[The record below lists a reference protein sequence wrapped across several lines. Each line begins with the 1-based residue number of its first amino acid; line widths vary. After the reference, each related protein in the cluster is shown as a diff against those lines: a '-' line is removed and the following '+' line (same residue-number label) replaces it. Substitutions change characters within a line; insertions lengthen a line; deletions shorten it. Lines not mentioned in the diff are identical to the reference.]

1 MNISMSRLLLIAAAA
16 FALLTAGVVGYL
28 LWSQPLHLRVA
39 AGPKDGIDA
48 KLLIAFNRLLD
59 VNRAGARLDLVATA
73 DMHESSRLLEKR
85 EVDLAVVRLDDPLP
99 TSAALVAMLRTNLVI
114 AAAPARQKLENLA
127 DVKGKRLGLVARSQL
142 DEPSL
147 VRLLDM
153 LGITP
158 AEVHLTIVKPEDVAG
173 LIASRQL
180 DCVVVL
186 GVPADP
192 VVRDVV
198 AAVGDKRKNPP
209 TILSIELGESL
220 KQNTPAA
227 SSETIEKNAFPRL
240 SIPDDD
246 VDTVGVPT
254 ALAANRASTGP
265 MRVRL
270 YNNAILEVTRGLL
283 ERRSELAREV
293 PLASLITA
301 PDSEK
306 DARFPLHPGTAAY
319 LEDTDTSWATLFS
332 EQIWNVVLVGGIVSS
347 TLAAAGGF
355 LSKGGPDRVGGIL
368 YRLKEITEG
377 AGASTDPADAPRL
390 SQELSAIAIDMA
402 TLGYQRRCSYE
413 EFAPLQLAYESAR
426 DAVATLR
433 AGPPATARS
442 NAASEGAASA
452 APAYPLTAV
461 SAQKHNQSK

>member
-16 FALLTAGVVGYL
+16 FALLTAAVVGYL
-28 LWSQPLHLRVA
+28 SWSQPLHLRVA

-59 VNRAGARLDLVATA
+59 VNRAGARLDLVTTA
-73 DMHESSRLLEKR
+73 DMHESSQLLEKR
-85 EVDLAVVRLDDPLP
+85 EVDLAVLRLDDPLP
-99 TSAALVAMLRTNLVI
+99 TGAALVAMLRTNLMI
-114 AAAPARQKLENLA
+114 AAAPARLKLETLA
-127 DVKGKRLGLVARSQL
+127 DVKGKRLGLVSRSPL
-142 DEPSL
+142 DEPSF

-153 LGITP
+153 VGLTP
-158 AEVHLTIVKPEDVAG
+158 ADVRMTIIKPEDVARLVAG
-173 LIASRQL
+173 GQL

-198 AAVGDKRKNPP
+198 AAVGDKRKTPP

-270 YNNAILEVTRGLL
+270 YNNAIMEVTRGLL
-283 ERRSELAREV
+283 ERRSELAREI
-293 PLASLITA
+293 PLASLITP

-319 LEDTDTSWATLFS
+319 LEDTDTSWSTLFS
-332 EQIWNVVLVGGIVSS
+332 EQIWNVVLVGGVISS
-347 TLAAAGGF
+347 MLAAAGGF
-355 LSKGGPDRVGGIL
+355 LNQGGADPMGGIL
-368 YRLKEITEG
+368 SRLKDITER
-377 AGASTDPADAPRL
+377 AGASTDPADAQGL
-390 SQELSAIAIDMA
+390 SQELGVLAIDMA
-402 TLGYQRRCSYE
+402 ALGYKRRCSYE

-426 DAVATLR
+426 DAVAALR
-433 AGPPATARS
+433 AGPPPTARGDM
-442 NAASEGAASA
+442 ASE
-452 APAYPLTAV
+452 AV
-461 SAQKHNQSK
+461 ARPQSLQRERSP

>member
-1 MNISMSRLLLIAAAA
+1 MNISISRLLLITAAA

-28 LWSQPLHLRVA
+28 LWSQPRHLRVA
-39 AGPKDGIDA
+39 AGPRDGIDA

-59 VNRAGARLDLVATA
+59 VNHAGARLDLVATA
-73 DMHESSRLLEKR
+73 DMHESNRLLER
-85 EVDLAVVRLDDPLP
+85 RDVDMAVMRLDDPLP
-99 TSAALVAMLRTNLVI
+99 TGAALVALLRTTLVI
-114 AAAPARQKLENLA
+114 AAAPARHKLETLA
-127 DVKGKRLGLVARSQL
+127 DAKGKRLGLVSRSPL
-142 DEPSL
+142 DEPSF
-147 VRLLDM
+147 VRLLDL

-158 AEVHLTIVKPEDVAG
+158 ADVHLTIVKPEDVAR
-173 LIASRQL
+173 LIASGQL

-209 TILSIELGESL
+209 TILSVELGEAL

-246 VDTVGVPT
+246 VDTVGVPIV
-254 ALAANRASTGP
+254 LAANRAATGP

-270 YNNAILEVTRGLL
+270 YNNAIMEVTRGLL

-306 DARFPLHPGTAAY
+306 DARFPVHPGTAAY
-319 LEDTDTSWATLFS
+319 LEDTDTSWSTLFS
-332 EQIWNVVLVGGIVSS
+332 EQIWNVVLVGGVVSS
-347 TLAAAGGF
+347 MLAAAGGF
-355 LSKGGPDRVGGIL
+355 LHQGGPDPVGGIL
-368 YRLKEITEG
+368 YRLKDITER
-377 AGASTDPADAPRL
+377 AGASTDPADAPGL
-390 SQELSAIAIDMA
+390 SHELGVLAIDMA
-402 TLGYQRRCSYE
+402 TLGYKRHCSYE

-426 DAVATLR
+426 DAVAALR
-433 AGPPATARS
+433 AGPPPTARG
-442 NAASEGAASA
+442 NVASEAAIRSA
-452 APAYPLTAV
+452 SLQRERSP
-461 SAQKHNQSK
+461 